1 MKTLIQTMRAGVVKT
16 LGIIGLA
23 SGLSLGARAQEYQA
37 LLSSD
42 GVVPIGGSNIVTFVA
57 TKGSVASFHV
67 TAKLT
72 GAGTSGLAVILE
84 QSNDNSNWATTPV
97 QFWRATTGA
106 TAFNH
111 VTNFT
116 LTAPFYRATI
126 HNTNSVA
133 VTNSTISVVVKQ
145 DYR

>member
-1 MKTLIQTMRAGVVKT
+1 MKTFLKNIRAVAVKT
-16 LGIIGLA
+16 LSIVGLA
-23 SGLSLGARAQEYQA
+23 LGAQAQDYQS
-37 LLSSD
+37 LLDST
-42 GVVPIGGSNIVTFVA
+42 GVVPIGASNVVTFVA
-57 TKGSVASFHV
+57 NKGTVASFHV

-72 GAGTSGLAVILE
+72 GAGTSGLAVVLE
-84 QSNDNSNWATTPV
+84 QSNDNSSWATTPI